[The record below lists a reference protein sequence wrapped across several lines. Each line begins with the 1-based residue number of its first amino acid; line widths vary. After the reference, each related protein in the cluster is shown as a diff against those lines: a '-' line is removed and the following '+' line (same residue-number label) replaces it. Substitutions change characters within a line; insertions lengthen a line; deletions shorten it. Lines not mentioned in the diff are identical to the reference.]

1 MSTKSEKQEK
11 LEKLKKNSNLKK
23 FSEIF
28 LEKNKVINLISKN
41 DEKFLFEKHIFDSL
55 SIEKFFEKY
64 NINPTGMSMLDIG
77 TGGGFPSVPIA
88 ICYPELKVTGLD
100 SIAKKI
106 RAIEDF
112 KKDLNLEN
120 LSLINDRA
128 ENIKEKYDIV
138 VSRAVSRL
146 DKVVEYAMPLLKSGG
161 YFVCYKS
168 KQVFDEIREAK
179 ELIFK
184 KKAELLEVI
193 EYKLP
198 LEENFERFLVVIKKE
213 SSSK

>member
-1 MSTKSEKQEK
+1 MSTKSEK
-11 LEKLKKNSNLKK
+11 LEKLKKNNNLKK
-23 FSEIF
+23 FSEVF

-64 NINPTGMSMLDIG
+64 NINPAGMSMLDIG
-77 TGGGFPSVPIA
+77 TGGGFPAVPIA

-112 KKDLNLEN
+112 KKELNLEN
-120 LSLINDRA
+120 LTLINDRA
-128 ENIKEKYDIV
+128 ENLKEKYDLV

-146 DKVVEYAMPLLKSGG
+146 DKVVEYAMPLLKNGG

-213 SSSK
+213 SSSKR

>member
-1 MSTKSEKQEK
+1 MNTELEK
-11 LEKLKKNSNLKK
+11 LEKLKKNNNLKK
-23 FSEIF
+23 FSEVF

-41 DEKFLFEKHIFDSL
+41 DAKVLFEKHIFDSL

-64 NINPTGMSMLDIG
+64 NVKYAGMNMLDIG

-88 ICYPELKVTGLD
+88 ICYPEINVIGLD

-112 KKDLNLEN
+112 KNDLKLDNLT
-120 LSLINDRA
+120 LINDRA
-128 ENIKEKYDIV
+128 ENLKTKYDIV

-146 DKVVEYAMPLLKSGG
+146 DKVVEYAMPLLKDGG

-179 ELIFK
+179 EAIFK
-184 KKAELLEVI
+184 KRAELLEVI

-198 LEENFERFLVVIKKE
+198 LEENFERFLVVIKKK
-213 SSSK
+213 SS

>member
-1 MSTKSEKQEK
+1 MNTELEK
-11 LEKLKKNSNLKK
+11 LEKFKKNSNLKK
-23 FSEIF
+23 FSEVF

-41 DEKFLFEKHIFDSL
+41 DEKVLFEKHIFDSL

-64 NINPTGMSMLDIG
+64 NVKYAGMNMLDIG

-88 ICYPELKVTGLD
+88 ILYPEINVVGLD

-112 KKDLNLEN
+112 KNDLKLDNLT
-120 LSLINDRA
+120 LINDRA
-128 ENIKEKYDIV
+128 ENLKTKYDIV

-146 DKVVEYAMPLLKSGG
+146 DKVVEYAMPLLKDGG

-179 ELIFK
+179 EAIFK

-198 LEENFERFLVVIKKE
+198 LEENFERFLVVLKKK
-213 SSSK
+213 SS

>member
-1 MSTKSEKQEK
+1 MNIELEK
-11 LEKLKKNSNLKK
+11 LEKLKKNNNLKK
-23 FSEIF
+23 FSEVF

-41 DEKFLFEKHIFDSL
+41 DAKVLFEKHIFDSL

-64 NINPTGMSMLDIG
+64 NIKYAGMSMLDIG

-88 ICYPELKVTGLD
+88 ICYPEINVVGLD

-112 KKDLNLEN
+112 KNDLKLDNLT
-120 LSLINDRA
+120 LINDRA
-128 ENIKEKYDIV
+128 ENLKTKYDIV

-146 DKVVEYAMPLLKSGG
+146 DKVVEYAMPLLKDGG

-179 ELIFK
+179 EAIFK

-198 LEENFERFLVVIKKE
+198 LEENFERFLVVIKKK
-213 SSSK
+213 SS

>member
-1 MSTKSEKQEK
+1 MNTELEK
-11 LEKLKKNSNLKK
+11 LEKLKKNNNLKK
-23 FSEIF
+23 FSEVF

-41 DEKFLFEKHIFDSL
+41 DVKVLFEKHIFDSL

-64 NINPTGMSMLDIG
+64 NVKYAGMSMLDIG

-88 ICYPELKVTGLD
+88 ICYPEINVVGLD

-112 KKDLNLEN
+112 KNDLKLDNLT
-120 LSLINDRA
+120 LINDRA
-128 ENIKEKYDIV
+128 ENLKTKYDIV

-146 DKVVEYAMPLLKSGG
+146 GKVVEYAMPLLKDGG

-179 ELIFK
+179 EAIFK

-198 LEENFERFLVVIKKE
+198 LEENFERFLVVIKKK
-213 SSSK
+213 SS

>member
-1 MSTKSEKQEK
+1 MNTELEK
-11 LEKLKKNSNLKK
+11 LEKFKKNSNLKK
-23 FSEIF
+23 FSEVF

-41 DEKFLFEKHIFDSL
+41 DEKVLFEKHIFDSL

-64 NINPTGMSMLDIG
+64 NVKYAGMNMLDIG

-88 ICYPELKVTGLD
+88 ICYPEINVVGLD

-112 KKDLNLEN
+112 KNDLKLDNLT
-120 LSLINDRA
+120 LINDRA
-128 ENIKEKYDIV
+128 ENLKTKYDIV

-146 DKVVEYAMPLLKSGG
+146 DKVVEYAMPLLKDGG

-179 ELIFK
+179 EAIFK
-184 KKAELLEVI
+184 KKTELLEVI

-198 LEENFERFLVVIKKE
+198 LEENFERFLVVIKKK
-213 SSSK
+213 SS

>member
-1 MSTKSEKQEK
+1 MNTELEK
-11 LEKLKKNSNLKK
+11 LEKFKKNSNLKK
-23 FSEIF
+23 FSEVF

-41 DEKFLFEKHIFDSL
+41 DEKVFFEKHIFDSL

-64 NINPTGMSMLDIG
+64 NVKYAGMNMLDIG

-88 ICYPELKVTGLD
+88 ICYPEINVVGLD

-112 KKDLNLEN
+112 KNDLKLDNLT
-120 LSLINDRA
+120 LINDRA
-128 ENIKEKYDIV
+128 ENLKTKYDIV

-146 DKVVEYAMPLLKSGG
+146 DKVVEYAMPLLKDGG

-179 ELIFK
+179 EAIFK

-198 LEENFERFLVVIKKE
+198 LKEKFERFLVVIKKK
-213 SSSK
+213 SS

>member
-1 MSTKSEKQEK
+1 MNTELEK
-11 LEKLKKNSNLKK
+11 LEKLKKNNNLKK
-23 FSEIF
+23 FSEVF

-41 DEKFLFEKHIFDSL
+41 DAKVLFEKHIFDSL

-64 NINPTGMSMLDIG
+64 NVKYAGMSMLDIG

-88 ICYPELKVTGLD
+88 ICYPEINVVGLD

-112 KKDLNLEN
+112 KNDLKLDNLT
-120 LSLINDRA
+120 LINNRA
-128 ENIKEKYDIV
+128 ENLKTKYDIV

-146 DKVVEYAMPLLKSGG
+146 GKVVEYAMPLLKDGG

-179 ELIFK
+179 EAIFK

-198 LEENFERFLVVIKKE
+198 LEENFERFLVVIKKK
-213 SSSK
+213 SS

>member
-1 MSTKSEKQEK
+1 M
-11 LEKLKKNSNLKK
+11 
-23 FSEIF
+23 
-28 LEKNKVINLISKN
+28 ISKN

-77 TGGGFPSVPIA
+77 TGGGFPSFPIA

-146 DKVVEYAMPLLKSGG
+146 DKVVEYAMPLLKNGG

>member
-1 MSTKSEKQEK
+1 MNTELEK
-11 LEKLKKNSNLKK
+11 LEKFKKNSNLKK
-23 FSEIF
+23 FSEVF

-41 DEKFLFEKHIFDSL
+41 DEKVLFEKHIFDSL

-64 NINPTGMSMLDIG
+64 NVKYAGMNMLDIG

-88 ICYPELKVTGLD
+88 SCYPEINVVGLD

-112 KKDLNLEN
+112 KNDLKLDNLT
-120 LSLINDRA
+120 LINDRA
-128 ENIKEKYDIV
+128 ENLKTKYDIV

-146 DKVVEYAMPLLKSGG
+146 DKVVEYAMPLLKDGG

-179 ELIFK
+179 EAIFK

-198 LEENFERFLVVIKKE
+198 LKENFERFLVVIKKK
-213 SSSK
+213 SS

>member
-1 MSTKSEKQEK
+1 MSTKSEK
-11 LEKLKKNSNLKK
+11 LEKLKKNNNLKK

-64 NINPTGMSMLDIG
+64 NINPAGMSMLDIG
-77 TGGGFPSVPIA
+77 TGGGFPAVPIA

-112 KKDLNLEN
+112 KKELNLEN
-120 LSLINDRA
+120 LTLINDRA
-128 ENIKEKYDIV
+128 ENLKEKYDLV

-146 DKVVEYAMPLLKSGG
+146 DKVVEYAMPLLKNGG

-213 SSSK
+213 SSSIR

>member
-1 MSTKSEKQEK
+1 MNTELEK
-11 LEKLKKNSNLKK
+11 LEKFKKNSNLKK
-23 FSEIF
+23 FSEVF

-41 DEKFLFEKHIFDSL
+41 DEKVFFEKHIFDSL

-64 NINPTGMSMLDIG
+64 NVKYAGMNMLDIG

-88 ICYPELKVTGLD
+88 ICYPEINVVGLD

-112 KKDLNLEN
+112 KNDLKLDNLT
-120 LSLINDRA
+120 LINDRA
-128 ENIKEKYDIV
+128 ENLKTKYDIV

-146 DKVVEYAMPLLKSGG
+146 DKVVEYAMPLLKDGG

-179 ELIFK
+179 EAIFK

-198 LEENFERFLVVIKKE
+198 LEENFERFLVVIKKK
-213 SSSK
+213 SS